1 MFMNMEHDKPNTKLA
16 FQATLHC
23 LTGCGLGDI
32 FGFVIGT
39 ALGLSYYS
47 SVIFGIFLGFILGF
61 GLGILPL
68 LRAKMT
74 FKDAMKV
81 VIATEFFSILV
92 METAETIIE
101 LIFPGMK
108 KLGLIH
114 IQYWI
119 GLGIALFA
127 GFIAAYPVNLYLV
140 KQGVRHHH

>member
-1 MFMNMEHDKPNTKLA
+1 MHENHKSQRKLA
-16 FQATLHC
+16 FEATIHC
-23 LTGCGLGDI
+23 LTGCGLGDVLGFI
-32 FGFVIGT
+32 FGT

-68 LRAKMT
+68 IRAKMT
-74 FKDAMKV
+74 FKNALKV

-108 KLGLIH
+108 KLGLMH
-114 IQYWI
+114 VQYWI
-119 GLGIALFA
+119 GLSVALFA
-127 GFIAAYPVNLYLV
+127 GFLAAYPVNLFLV
-140 KQGVRHHH
+140 KRGVRHQH